1 MDLLPLGDNAMKTEL
16 EETTNSMAPTEE
28 EMIKLGE
35 DMEQMETNAEVIE
48 RGLIPDPAQ

>member
-1 MDLLPLGDNAMKTEL
+1 MKDEL
-16 EETTNSMAPTEE
+16 KSTTNSMAPTEK

-48 RGLIPDPAQ
+48 NGLIPDPIQ